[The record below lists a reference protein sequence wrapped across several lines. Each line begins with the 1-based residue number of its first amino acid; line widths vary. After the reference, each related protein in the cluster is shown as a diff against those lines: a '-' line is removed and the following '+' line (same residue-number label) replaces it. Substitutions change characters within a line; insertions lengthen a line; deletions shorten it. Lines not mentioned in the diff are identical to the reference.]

1 MYVPHTSQPHHKG
14 GEEGELRRDR
24 HRKKSCAAC
33 VTDKKGQV
41 RRELTYRNTR
51 TGITELAEILAGY
64 GECTAMLESTGNLWL
79 KTYETLEPHGVPVK
93 LANPLKTRAIAQA
106 RIKTRALDGSLEAH
120 ASSIVYDD
128 IVTALRSMEIPLPR
142 VIEVIAAMASIPHT
156 VLPVDAATTINALRI
171 YAKHGGPRRLHYF
184 DSYHI
189 ATALRTHTPLITSDR
204 YIIDNQAQL
213 GITAVDLRRY

>member
-1 MYVPHTSQPHHKG
+1 MSSAEPNIALLDADVFISYVAGDQLLPHSEKVVNQ
-14 GEEGELRRDR
+14 
-24 HRKKSCAAC
+24 
-33 VTDKKGQV
+33 
-41 RRELTYRNTR
+41 
-51 TGITELAEILAGY
+51 I
-64 GECTAMLESTGNLWL
+64 
-79 KTYETLEPHGVPVK
+79 
-93 LANPLKTRAIAQA
+93 
-106 RIKTRALDGSLEAH
+106 LDGSLEAH

-128 IVTALRSMEIPLPR
+128 IVTALRSKEMPLPR